1 MIELSY
7 NVLPITLLQNIE
19 NGINIHKHNKPYN
32 DGGAIIQ
39 PKYITHIIISI
50 GILNIKNNYLNEV

>member
-1 MIELSY
+1 M
-7 NVLPITLLQNIE
+7 LLQNSD
-19 NGINIHKHNKPYN
+19 NGINMQKPNKPYN
-32 DGGAIIQ
+32 AGGAIMQ

>member
-7 NVLPITLLQNIE
+7 NVLPIILLQYSD
-19 NGINIHKHNKPYN
+19 NGINIQKPNKPYN
-32 DGGAIIQ
+32 AGGAIMQ